1 MSQTATEL
9 EKFMRRVE
17 IRKLWKGENSDI
29 SLPEMLSLSL
39 RFMAHGMESHDYR
52 FLNTALKLND
62 RLREEY
68 SGTNQLREIEELES
82 HCLETLQKRLGVV

>member
-1 MSQTATEL
+1 MIQTTTEL
-9 EKFMRRVE
+9 EKSMRRVE

-39 RFMAHGMESHDYR
+39 RFMAHAMESHDYR

-68 SGTNQLREIEELES
+68 SGTNQLREIE
-82 HCLETLQKRLGVV
+82 

>member
-9 EKFMRRVE
+9 EKSMRRVE
-17 IRKLWKGENSDI
+17 IRKLWRRGNYDI
-29 SLPEMLSLSL
+29 SISEILSLSIK
-39 RFMAHGMESHDYR
+39 FMTHAMESHDYR

-68 SGTNQLREIEELES
+68 PKENKLKEIEELEH
-82 HCLETLQKRLGVV
+82 HCLETLQKRLGIV